1 MMYCRSC
8 GKSLHES
15 ALFCPHCGYNFRPA
29 GTATPS
35 VADKPSIWMAITAMT
50 LSILVLLMLLAVFGQ
65 LESIKAL
72 SQIES
77 ALGSHTLKQ
86 RMAEDAYYSAIGGLV
101 LGLPPAVLGIVSLVQ
116 QRGGRGMA
124 IASVVIGAINLFLIL
139 ALFGLSLE

>member
-15 ALFCPHCGYNFRPA
+15 ALFCPQCGYNFRPA
-29 GTATPS
+29 ATAAPSGTG
-35 VADKPSIWMAITAMT
+35 KPSIWMAITALT
-50 LSILVLLMLLAVFGQ
+50 LSILVLLMLLAVFGE

-77 ALGSHTLKQ
+77 ALGSHTLQQ
-86 RMAEDAYYSAIGGLV
+86 RMAEDAYNSALGGLV
-101 LGLPPAVLGIVSLVQ
+101 LGLPPTVFGIVSLVQ